1 MRNKSVFEKYNIE
14 HLSASSINQFVH
26 DPSYWVFKVMGRN
39 DLVPFDNSVGISA
52 HVGTAV
58 HLALQKNLDGHMH
71 DNPAPYELRELL
83 KYEWLE
89 DKKQI
94 EENNESPFKAND
106 CGFTEKQI
114 ALAERNSGRMFYNA
128 FTYYES
134 TYLTEPL
141 AIERKIEA
149 FLGDVPIPFVGYL
162 DFEYKNHVRD
172 LKTGGRKVRTPSN
185 DHQRQAAIYR
195 EVTNKAVFFDYV
207 TPTEASPHQEIEM
220 SVCEPYHNVPYI
232 DHVLQ
237 IAKQMETYLSFS
249 NDIFEVFA
257 QKMPYF
263 DHMYLWSEANK
274 KAASQLLGGTTQ
286 VKGE

>member
-26 DPSYWVFKVMGRN
+26 DPSFWVFKVMGRN
-39 DLVPFDNSVGISA
+39 GLVEFDNAVGLSA

-58 HLALQKNLDGHMH
+58 HRALQNNLDGHVY

-83 KYEWLE
+83 KYEWLK

-94 EENNESPFKAND
+94 EENNKSTFKAND
-106 CGFTEKQI
+106 CGFDEKQI
-114 ALAERNSGRMFYNA
+114 ALAERNSGRMWDNA

-172 LKTGGRKVRTPSN
+172 LKTGGRRVNKPSN

-195 EVTNKAVFFDYV
+195 EVTGKTVFFDYV
-207 TPTEASPHQEIEM
+207 TPTESSPHQEIEM

-257 QKMPYF
+257 QKLPYF
-263 DHMYLWSEANK
+263 DHNYLWSEANK

-286 VKGE
+286 TKGE

>member
-26 DPSYWVFKVMGRN
+26 DPSYWIFKVMGRN

-52 HVGTAV
+52 HMGTSV
-58 HLALQKNLDGHMH
+58 HRALQKNLDGQVN

-83 KYEWLE
+83 KYEWV
-89 DKKQI
+89 D
-94 EENNESPFKAND
+94 NNFKANN
-106 CGFTEKQI
+106 CGFEEKQI
-114 ALAERNSGRMFYNA
+114 ALAERNSGRMWYNA

-172 LKTGGRKVRTPSN
+172 LKTGGRRVTKPSN

-195 EVTNKAVFFDYV
+195 EVTNKPVFFDYV
-207 TPTEASPHQEIEM
+207 TSTEASPHQEIEM

-263 DHMYLWSEANK
+263 DHMYLWSEKNK

-286 VKGE
+286 IKGE

>member
-26 DPSYWVFKVMGRN
+26 DPSFWVFKVMGRN
-39 DLVPFDNSVGISA
+39 GLVEFDNSVGISA

-58 HLALQKNLDGHMH
+58 HRALQKNLDGQVN

-83 KYEWLE
+83 KYEWV
-89 DKKQI
+89 DNK
-94 EENNESPFKAND
+94 FKAND
-106 CGFTEKQI
+106 CGFEEKQI
-114 ALAERNSGRMFYNA
+114 ALAERNSGRMWYNA
-128 FTYYES
+128 YTYYDNDGEN
-134 TYLTEPL
+134 YLTQPI

-172 LKTGGRKVRTPSN
+172 LKTGGRKVNKPSN

-195 EVTNKAVFFDYV
+195 EVTNKPVFFDYV
-207 TPTEASPHQEIEM
+207 TPTESSPHQAIKM
-220 SVCEPYHNVPYI
+220 DVCEPYHNVPYI

-257 QKMPYF
+257 QKLPYF

-274 KAASQLLGGTTQ
+274 KAASQLLGGKTQ

>member
-1 MRNKSVFEKYNIE
+1 MRNKSIFEKYNIE

-26 DPSYWVFKVMGRN
+26 DPSFWVFKVMGRN
-39 DLVPFDNSVGISA
+39 GLVEFDNSVGLSA

-58 HLALQKNLDGHMH
+58 HRALQNNLDGHMH
-71 DNPAPYELRELL
+71 DNPAPYEARELL
-83 KYEWLE
+83 KYEWLK

-94 EENNESPFKAND
+94 EENNKSTFKAND
-106 CGFTEKQI
+106 CGFDEKQI
-114 ALAERNSGRMFYNA
+114 ALAERNAGRMWYNA
-128 FTYYES
+128 FSYYEG

-172 LKTGGRKVRTPSN
+172 LKTGGRRVNKPSN

-195 EVTNKAVFFDYV
+195 EVTKKQVFFDYV
-207 TPTEASPHQEIEM
+207 TPTEGSPHQAIKM
-220 SVCEPYHNVPYI
+220 DLYEPYYYVDYI

-257 QKMPYF
+257 QKLPYF
-263 DHMYLWSEANK
+263 DHNYLWSEANK

-286 VKGE
+286 VQGE

>member
-39 DLVPFDNSVGISA
+39 GLVEFDNSVGISA
-52 HVGTAV
+52 HMGTAV
-58 HLALQKNLDGHMH
+58 HRALQNNLDGHMH
-71 DNPAPYELRELL
+71 DNPAPYELRDLL
-83 KYEWLE
+83 KYEWVD
-89 DKKQI
+89 DK
-94 EENNESPFKAND
+94 FKAND
-106 CGFTEKQI
+106 CGFDEKQI
-114 ALAERNSGRMFYNA
+114 ALAERNSGRMWYNA

-172 LKTGGRKVRTPSN
+172 LKTGGRRVNKPSN

-195 EVTNKAVFFDYV
+195 EVTNKTVFFDYV
-207 TPTEASPHQEIEM
+207 TPTESSPHQAIKM
-220 SVCEPYHNVPYI
+220 DVCEPYHNVPYI

-257 QKMPYF
+257 QKLPYF
-263 DHMYLWSEANK
+263 DH
-274 KAASQLLGGTTQ
+274 
-286 VKGE
+286 

>member
-58 HLALQKNLDGHMH
+58 HRALQKNLDGHV
-71 DNPAPYELRELL
+71 DKNPAPFELRDLL
-83 KYEWLE
+83 KYEWVD
-89 DKKQI
+89 DK
-94 EENNESPFKAND
+94 FKAND
-106 CGFTEKQI
+106 CGFEEKQI

-128 FTYYES
+128 YTYYES
-134 TYLTEPL
+134 NKYRTDLTQPL

-162 DFEYKNHVRD
+162 DFEYTNHVRD
-172 LKTGGRKVRTPSN
+172 LKTGGRKVRTPTN

-220 SVCEPYHNVPYI
+220 DVCEPYHNVPYI

-257 QKMPYF
+257 QKLPYF